1 MVQIWTDQ
9 CGSSRHGPA
18 NMKLVHT
25 CLYKLIP
32 PPPPLAVNYIVYF
45 PKYGKYRSV
54 PQLSGNKNELP
65 ESLISSSE
73 LSDDSVTKFT
83 SLVRARD

>member
-18 NMKLVHT
+18 NMKLLHT

-32 PPPPLAVNYIVYF
+32 PPPPGSELYF
-45 PKYGKYRSV
+45 PKYGKYRSL
-54 PQLSGNKNELP
+54 PQQSGNKNELP

-73 LSDDSVTKFT
+73 LSGDSVSKFT

>member
-18 NMKLVHT
+18 NMKLLHT

-32 PPPPLAVNYIVYF
+32 PTGSELYF
-45 PKYGKYRSV
+45 PKYGKYRSL
-54 PQLSGNKNELP
+54 PQLYLSGNKNELP

-73 LSDDSVTKFT
+73 LSDDSVSKFT

>member
-1 MVQIWTDQ
+1 MAAV
-9 CGSSRHGPA
+9 GLHGPA

-32 PPPPLAVNYIVYF
+32 PPPPPGSELYF
-45 PKYGKYRSV
+45 PKYGKYRSL
-54 PQLSGNKNELP
+54 PQLSGNKNELS

-73 LSDDSVTKFT
+73 LSDDSVSKFT

>member
-25 CLYKLIP
+25 CLYTLIP
-32 PPPPLAVNYIVYF
+32 PPPGSELYF
-45 PKYGKYRSV
+45 PKYGKYRSLH
-54 PQLSGNKNELP
+54 QLSGNYP

-73 LSDDSVTKFT
+73 LSDDSVSKFT